1 MNRQEKT
8 SFWMEFVSD
17 LLCIFIS
24 NMVSFVLFHEI
35 CHKILDYAKSDWISY
50 FSVVIVSFII
60 IFTGFHNKINIHKRS
75 KRAELFA
82 VLRNSIITYLLIGAM
97 LIILKSPIIDSRYLL
112 VSSFLLFTLSS
123 IISRYIIKRA
133 VTGRYTKSKNAAL
146 AGIITTAQ
154 AAPEFVEAVQKDWS
168 LRVTGIA
175 LLNNYADNSNI
186 EGTNSAAATAVKEK
200 AMTIESI
207 CDVPVVATDE
217 NFIEWIRSSP
227 LDEIFINI
235 PSFNAEVMHPVIEE
249 LEDMGITVHI
259 NIPTIDKFI
268 DSSKFNNI
276 SVNNFRGNLVATF
289 KPTEK
294 SNTALVLKRIF
305 DIVVGL
311 LGCLVSLPIILITA
325 IPLLIESPGPL
336 IFKQQRVGKNG
347 RLFYIYKLRSMYVD
361 AEQRKAELMKNNKM
375 DGFMFKMDDDPRI
388 TKVGKFIRKCSIDEL
403 PQFLNVVKGDM
414 SLIGTRPPTV
424 DEFEKYES
432 RHKRRLSMRP
442 GISGMWQVSG
452 RSDIQ
457 DFEEVVRLD
466 CKYIDEWSLALDIKI
481 LFKTVKVVLTHE
493 GAE

>member
-8 SFWMEFVSD
+8 SFWMEFISD
-17 LLCIFIS
+17 FICLFIANIF
-24 NMVSFVLFHEI
+24 SFVVFHDI
-35 CHKILDYAKSDWISY
+35 FQKILDYTECDWINY
-50 FSVVIVSFII
+50 FCVVTASFLV
-60 IFTGFHNKINIHKRS
+60 IFTGFHYRINIHKRN
-75 KRAELFA
+75 RWAEFFSVFKNS
-82 VLRNSIITYLLIGAM
+82 VLTYLLLGSM
-97 LIILKSPIIDSRYLL
+97 LIVLKIPIIDSRYML
-112 VSSFLLFTLSS
+112 VSSFIGFTVLCC
-123 IISRYIIKRA
+123 ISRYIIKRV
-133 VTGRYTKSKNAAL
+133 VTGRYTKSKNAAI
-146 AGIITTAQ
+146 AGIITTSEIASD
-154 AAPEFVEAVQKDWS
+154 FVESVQKDWS

-175 LLNNYADNSNI
+175 LLNNYFNKNS
-186 EGTNSAAATAVKEK
+186 SAETSSVALKEK
-200 AMTIESI
+200 TKIVDSI

-217 NFIEWIRSSP
+217 NFIDWIRSSP
-227 LDEIFINI
+227 LDEVFINI
-235 PSFNAEVMHPVIEE
+235 PSFDSNIMHPVVEE

-259 NIPTIDKFI
+259 NIPSIDRFI

-276 SVNNFRGNLVATF
+276 SCNTFGGNLVATF

-294 SNTALVLKRIF
+294 NSTLLVFKRIF

-311 LGCLVSLPIILITA
+311 IGCLISLPIILITA

-375 DGFMFKMDDDPRI
+375 NGFMFKMDDDPRI
-388 TKVGKFIRKCSIDEL
+388 TKVGKFIRKYSIDEL
-403 PQFLNVVKGDM
+403 PQFWNVVKGDM
-414 SLIGTRPPTV
+414 SLVGTRPPTI

-457 DFEEVVRLD
+457 DFEEVVKLD
-466 CKYIDEWSLALDIKI
+466 CKYIDEWSIGLDIKI

>member
-17 LLCIFIS
+17 LICLCTA
-24 NMVSFVLFHEI
+24 NMFSFVVFHNVFQ
-35 CHKILDYAKSDWISY
+35 KILDYTKCDWINY
-50 FSVVIVSFII
+50 FSVVIVSFLV
-60 IFTGFHNKINIHKRS
+60 IFTGFHKKINIHKRN
-75 KRAELFA
+75 RWIELFS
-82 VLRNSIITYLLIGAM
+82 VFRNSILTYLLLGGM
-97 LIILKSPIIDSRYLL
+97 LIVLKIPIIESRYML
-112 VSSFLLFTLSS
+112 VSSFIEFTVLSC
-123 IISRYIIKRA
+123 ISRYVIKRA
-133 VTGRYTKSKNAAL
+133 VTGRYTKSKNAAI
-146 AGIITTAQ
+146 AGIITTSEIA
-154 AAPEFVEAVQKDWS
+154 EDFVETVQRDWS

-175 LLNNYADNSNI
+175 LLDNYFCRDNAVDAS
-186 EGTNSAAATAVKEK
+186 SSLAVKEK
-200 AMTIESI
+200 VKAIESI
-207 CDVPVVATDE
+207 CDVPVVATDK
-217 NFIEWIRSSP
+217 NFIDWIRSSP
-227 LDEIFINI
+227 LDEVFINI
-235 PSFNAEVMHPVIEE
+235 PSFDTSIMHPVIEE

-259 NIPTIDKFI
+259 NIPSLDKFI

-276 SVNNFRGNLVATF
+276 SCNTFGDNLVATF

-294 SNTALVLKRIF
+294 NSTLLVIKRIF
-305 DIVVGL
+305 DIIVGL
-311 LGCLVSLPIILITA
+311 IGCLVSLPVILITA

-403 PQFLNVVKGDM
+403 PQFWNVVKGDM
-414 SLIGTRPPTV
+414 SLVGTRPPTI

-466 CKYIDEWSLALDIKI
+466 CKYIDEWSIGLDIKI
-481 LFKTVKVVLTHE
+481 LFKTIKVVLTHE